1 MATQELD
8 LVKFLMQRYGKMQSD
23 RAPFE
28 NDWMDIRD
36 LVRPISVGYHKMSG
50 TYVTLR
56 TEFMYDG
63 TAPDALEQLA
73 AALHSYLTNPAER
86 FFELE
91 IDGNF
96 EVTQDP
102 DALAWLELVSD
113 IIYDSYRRED
123 VMLNTALHEVFLDI
137 GSFGTAIL
145 NQEWSSKINDIL
157 FSSKPI
163 SDCYLLENSENR
175 VDTVYRKVVWTK
187 RQLAQEFGEPLPPL
201 IEKEKN
207 QDKWFDI
214 LHCVYPRD
222 DRDPKNPSKLN
233 KKFASVW
240 ICTTT
245 NELLKIDGYDSM
257 CYHTPRWTK
266 LSGEI
271 YGRGPAKKCLPDIKM
286 LNAMEKT
293 LLKAGQKAVDPPTV
307 IADEGFLLPIRTSP
321 GALIFKEAGT
331 ENPEPLKFEGNLPW
345 GLEQAN
351 GKREFIQKCFY
362 ADWIK
367 MEKQNVEMTAYE
379 VADRR
384 EEKLRMMAP
393 MLGRLAS
400 ELLGPMIA
408 RSYFLLSEHARI
420 PLAPPT
426 IQGRKLKVGYM
437 SPASRAQTGV
447 KAVAMGRFI
456 QELIPMLQ
464 IDPGI
469 MDAVDMDKYVQALA
483 IARGTPRIILRS
495 SDAIAQ
501 MRDQR
506 QKQQAMQQ
514 LAQIAEPASKA
525 VKNLADAQKSGGG
538 GGLPG
543 LGQ

>member
-1 MATQELD
+1 MAQPVP
-8 LVKFLMQRYGKMQSD
+8 LVQFLIMRYEKLQSD

-91 IDGNF
+91 VEGNF
-96 EVTQDP
+96 DATQDP
-102 DALAWLELVSD
+102 DALEWLERCSD
-113 IIYDSYRRED
+113 IIYDSYKRED

-137 GSFGTAIL
+137 GSFGTAIMG
-145 NQEWSSKINDIL
+145 QEWSQNNQDLI

-163 SDCYLLENSENR
+163 SDCYLLENAEGR
-175 VDTVYRKVVWTK
+175 VDTIYRKTVWTK
-187 RQLAQEFGEPLPPL
+187 RQLEQEFGDLPPD
-201 IEKEKN
+201 IMKEKN
-207 QDKWFDI
+207 ADKAFDV
-214 LHCVYPRD
+214 LHCVYPRT
-222 DRDPKNPSKLN
+222 DRNPVNPSKLN

-245 NELLKIDGYDSM
+245 KELLREDGYDTL

-266 LSGEI
+266 LSGEV
-271 YGRGPAKKCLPDIKM
+271 YGRSPAKKCLPDIKM

-307 IADEGFLLPIRTSP
+307 IQDEGFLLPIRTTP
-321 GALIFKEAGT
+321 GALIYKEAGT
-331 ENPEPLKFEGNLPW
+331 EDPMPLKFEGNLPW

-351 GKREFIQKCFY
+351 GKREFINKCFY

-400 ELLGPMIA
+400 ELLGPMIQ
-408 RSYFLLSEHARI
+408 RSYYLLNNHGRI
-420 PLAPPT
+420 PLAPAT
-426 IQGRKLKVGYM
+426 IQGKRLKVGYM

-447 KAVAMGRFI
+447 KAMAMGRFI
-456 QELIPMLQ
+456 SELIPLLQ
-464 IDPGI
+464 INPGI
-469 MDAVDMDKYVQALA
+469 MDAVDFDKYVQALA
-483 IARGTPRIILRS
+483 IARGTPRIILRGA
-495 SDAIAQ
+495 DEIAEL
-501 MRDQR
+501 RDVR
-506 QKQQAMQQ
+506 NKQQAVQQ
-514 LAQIAEPASKA
+514 LTQIAEPASKA
-525 VKNLADAQKSGGG
+525 VKNLADAQKSGGM
-538 GGLPG
+538 LG
-543 LGQ
+543 LGS